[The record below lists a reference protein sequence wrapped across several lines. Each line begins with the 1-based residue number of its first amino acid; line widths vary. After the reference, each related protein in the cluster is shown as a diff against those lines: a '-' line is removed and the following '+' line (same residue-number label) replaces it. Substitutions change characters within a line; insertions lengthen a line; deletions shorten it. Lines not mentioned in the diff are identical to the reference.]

1 MLRLDMNLVW
11 NIVNFI
17 ILYLLLRHFLIG
29 PVMNIMNKRQA
40 MIEQNI
46 SNARESEGK
55 AAVLKKEYEE
65 KIAAS
70 SEEGSRLIEEAKNQ
84 AKAQYDRILK
94 DAGEEA
100 GRVIEEA
107 QKKAEADQERAL
119 REAKAQIAGLVIAAA
134 AKVVNQEV
142 SAKANQALY
151 DSFLAEAGDS
161 HDAGSN

>member
-17 ILYLLLRHFLIG
+17 VLYLLLRHFLIG

-65 KIAAS
+65 KMAAS
-70 SEEGSRLIEEAKNQ
+70 SEEGLRLIEEAKNQ

>member
-11 NIVNFI
+11 NIVNLI
-17 ILYLLLRHFLIG
+17 VLYLLLKHFLIG

-40 MIEQNI
+40 MIEQSI
-46 SNARESEGK
+46 SNARDSEGQ
-55 AAVLKKEYEE
+55 AAVLKKQYEE
-65 KIAAS
+65 KLAAS
-70 SEEGSRLIEEAKNQ
+70 SEEGLRLIEEAKGQ
-84 AKAQYDRILK
+84 ARAQYDRILK
-94 DAGEEA
+94 DAGEDA
-100 GRVIEEA
+100 GRVIGEA
-107 QKKAEADQERAL
+107 QKKAEADQEKAL
-119 REAKAQIAGLVIAAA
+119 REAKAQIAGLVLAAA

>member
-65 KIAAS
+65 KMAAS

-119 REAKAQIAGLVIAAA
+119 REAQAQIAGLVIAAA

>member
-1 MLRLDMNLVW
+1 MLKLDMTLVW
-11 NIVNFI
+11 SIVNFI
-17 ILYLLLRHFLIG
+17 VLYLLLRHFLIG
-29 PVMNIMNKRQA
+29 PVMNVINKRQA
-40 MIEQNI
+40 MIEQSI
-46 SNARESEGK
+46 SNAREAEGK

-65 KIAAS
+65 KMAAS
-70 SEEGSRLIEEAKNQ
+70 SEEGLRLIEEAKNQ
-84 AKAQYDRILK
+84 ARAQYDRILK

-107 QKKAEADQERAL
+107 QKKTEADQERAL
-119 REAKAQIAGLVIAAA
+119 REAKALIAGLVIAAA

-142 SAKANQALY
+142 SAKTNQALY

>member
-17 ILYLLLRHFLIG
+17 VLYLLLRHFLIQ
-29 PVMNIMNKRQA
+29 PIMNIMSKRQA
-40 MIEQNI
+40 MIAQNI
-46 SNARESEGK
+46 SNAKESEAK
-55 AAVLKKEYEE
+55 AAILKKQYEE
-65 KIAAS
+65 KMAAS
-70 SEEGSRLIEEAKNQ
+70 SDEGLRLIEEAKNQ

-94 DAGEEA
+94 DAGENA
-100 GRVIEEA
+100 GRVMEEA
-107 QKKAEADQERAL
+107 QRKAEADQERAM

-134 AKVVNQEV
+134 AKVINQEV

>member
-65 KIAAS
+65 KMAAS

-84 AKAQYDRILK
+84 ARAQYDRILK

-107 QKKAEADQERAL
+107 QKKAVADQERAL
-119 REAKAQIAGLVIAAA
+119 REAQAQIAGLVIAAA

>member
-55 AAVLKKEYEE
+55 AAVLKKDYEE

-70 SEEGSRLIEEAKNQ
+70 SEEGSRLIEEAKNH
-84 AKAQYDRILK
+84 AKAQFDRILK

>member
-55 AAVLKKEYEE
+55 AAVLKKDYEE